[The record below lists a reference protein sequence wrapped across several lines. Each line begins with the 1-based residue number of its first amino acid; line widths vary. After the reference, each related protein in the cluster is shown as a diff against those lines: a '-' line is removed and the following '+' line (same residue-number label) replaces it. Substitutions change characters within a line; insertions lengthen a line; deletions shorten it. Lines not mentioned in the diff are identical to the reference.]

1 MQMFKPFEQGFIN
14 PTKIPDLKRL
24 YEMLKMEG
32 LDIELDQYLG
42 EVINYYYPKWGDC
55 TLTTAE
61 FMMAIILALVE
72 AQKVRR
78 AKLVKSIEK

>member
-1 MQMFKPFEQGFIN
+1 MFKPFEQGFIN

-42 EVINYYYPKWGDC
+42 EVINYYYPK
-55 TLTTAE
+55 
-61 FMMAIILALVE
+61 
-72 AQKVRR
+72 
-78 AKLVKSIEK
+78 